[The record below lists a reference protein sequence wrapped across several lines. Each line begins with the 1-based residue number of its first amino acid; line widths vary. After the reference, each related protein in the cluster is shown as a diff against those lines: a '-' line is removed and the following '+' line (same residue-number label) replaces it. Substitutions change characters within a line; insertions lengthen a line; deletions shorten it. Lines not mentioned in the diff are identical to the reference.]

1 MPITTMKYYYTGV
14 QHLLD
19 GTEVGIPLVA
29 YDNVD
34 AYLAKYHQEM
44 SYALA
49 ADNMAGLTTIVFDS
63 TGVIVLQDHWMR
75 EIEQT
80 SEEQTE

>member
-1 MPITTMKYYYTGV
+1 MPINNMKYYYTGV
-14 QHLLD
+14 QHLAD

-29 YDNVD
+29 YDSVD

-49 ADNMAGLTTIVFDS
+49 TDSMVGLTTVVFDS

-75 EIEQT
+75 EVT
-80 SEEQTE
+80 EE